1 MGGLEYSICP
11 CEVDPVIRGA
21 AADSSFAW
29 LPHLQVNL
37 NHENFEIVE
46 SRMKDPRP
54 GLFDEAQHFTY
65 QLMARDSYPRFIKTK
80 HFQDALRQAEGR

>member
-1 MGGLEYSICP
+1 MCP
-11 CEVDPVIRGA
+11 YEVNPVIRGA
-21 AADSSFAW
+21 AAENSLAW
-29 LPHLQVNL
+29 FPRLQVNL
-37 NHENFEIVE
+37 NHETFEMVE

-80 HFQDALRQAEGR
+80 QFQDALRQAEGR